1 MVQESGQTQLT
12 VNSNETITI
21 GIIGL
26 GHWGLNILRNFI
38 NHPRIRVRYIC
49 DSSEKAL
56 TRAAR
61 LLSGECSCVKDASLI
76 LGDPEVDA
84 VAIVT
89 PTSTHFALTRAA
101 LLAGKH
107 VYCEKPLTPDPEECR
122 ILCEL
127 AAANDRKLMV
137 GFTFLFNSGIE
148 KVKELLDSGK
158 LGDIYYLT
166 SVRTHLGLIRE
177 DVSSVWDLAPHDVSI
192 MNYLLGAVPVKVSAV
207 GAAPLNS
214 GKADIGFINLFYPGD
229 IIGQIHVSW
238 LNSSK
243 ERLLKIIGSKARVE
257 FDDLNLMEPVRF
269 YQKGIGFDDQVST
282 DFGGFKYLLR
292 DGDIISPKVEP
303 YEPLGRMT
311 DAFVRLVL
319 DDVKIVPDAAFALE
333 VTRVLAAA
341 HESMLEHGAPIIVAC
356 I

>member
-1 MVQESGQTQLT
+1 M
-12 VNSNETITI
+12 NSNSTITV

-49 DSSEKAL
+49 DPSEKAL
-56 TRAAR
+56 KRAAQ
-61 LLSGECSCVKDASLI
+61 LVTEKCTCVTEASLVI
-76 LGDPEVDA
+76 EDPEVDA

-89 PTSTHFALTRAA
+89 PTSTHFELTRAA
-101 LLAGKH
+101 LQAGKH
-107 VYCEKPLTPDPEECR
+107 VYCEKPLTPDPDECR
-122 ILCEL
+122 LLCEL
-127 AAANDRKLMV
+127 AAANDRKIMV

-148 KVKELLDSGK
+148 KVKELLASGK

-166 SVRTHLGLIRE
+166 SVRTHQGLIRE

-192 MNYLLGAVPVKVSAV
+192 MNYLLGAVPIKVSAV

-269 YQKGIGFDDQVST
+269 YQKGIGFDDQVSP
-282 DFGGFKYLLR
+282 DFGSFKYLLR
-292 DGDIISPKVEP
+292 DGDIISPKVEL
-303 YEPLGRMT
+303 YEPLARMT

-319 DDVKIVPDAAFALE
+319 DDVKTISDASFALD
-333 VTRVLAAA
+333 VTHVLAAA
-341 HESMLEHGAPIIVAC
+341 HESMQEHGVPKMVTSTESKPGEKS
-356 I
+356 

>member
-1 MVQESGQTQLT
+1 MEPESGQPQQTLNSKEILT
-12 VNSNETITI
+12 V

-49 DSSEKAL
+49 DPSEKAL
-56 TRAAR
+56 KRAAH
-61 LLSGECSCVKDASLI
+61 LIPEYCVRATDAYSI
-76 LGDPEVDA
+76 FENPGVDA

-89 PTSTHFALTRAA
+89 PTSTHFELTHAA

-122 ILCEL
+122 TLYNL
-127 AAANDRKLMV
+127 AAVNDRKLMV

-177 DVSSVWDLAPHDVSI
+177 DVSCVWDLAPHDVSI
-192 MNYLLGAVPVKVSAV
+192 MNYLLDAVPTKVSAV
-207 GAAPLNS
+207 GATPLNS
-214 GKADIGFINLFYPGD
+214 GKADLGFINLFYPGG
-229 IIGQIHVSW
+229 IIGQVHVSW

-243 ERLLKIIGSKARVE
+243 ERLLKIIGSRARVE
-257 FDDLNLMEPVRF
+257 FDDLNLMEPVIAQSVLSEAQQSF
-269 YQKGIGFDDQVST
+269 QYNQAPLSDYDQKLSDMACS
-282 DFGGFKYLLR
+282 
-292 DGDIISPKVEP
+292 
-303 YEPLGRMT
+303 
-311 DAFVRLVL
+311 L
-319 DDVKIVPDAAFALE
+319 DNPDACE
-333 VTRVLAAA
+333 
-341 HESMLEHGAPIIVAC
+341 AC
-356 I
+356 GS